1 MKPFIINKSSWHYKL
16 VDRLQNQEYDAYDF
30 CEYTRRLMKAL
41 LLCVLMALAA
51 GLLAS
56 MPIDFIYWMYLLAT
70 AGAGYNVIPGPPGIL
85 FVLIIITG
93 CAIKGI
99 SRLIDWAYAR
109 QWDRGT
115 KPTKQPGFIKTWYE
129 TASGKFC
136 IPVEYTEPKE

>member
-16 VDRLQNQEYDAYDF
+16 VDRLQNQGYDAYDF
-30 CEYTRRLMKAL
+30 CEYTRRLVKAL
-41 LLCVLMALAA
+41 LLCVLMVWVV
-51 GLLAS
+51 GLLALL
-56 MPIDFIYWMYLLAT
+56 PIDFMYWMYLLAT
-70 AGAGYNVIPGPPGIL
+70 AGAGYNVIPGTPGML
-85 FVLIIITG
+85 FVILIVAG
-93 CAIKGI
+93 SVGKGG
-99 SRLIDWAYAR
+99 SLLIDWAVAR